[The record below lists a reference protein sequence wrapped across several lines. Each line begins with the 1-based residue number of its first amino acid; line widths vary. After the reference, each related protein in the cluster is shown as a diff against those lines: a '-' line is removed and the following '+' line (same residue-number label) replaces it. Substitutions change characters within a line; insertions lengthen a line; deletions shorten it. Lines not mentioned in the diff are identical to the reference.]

1 MAADEPLTEANER
14 EAAAMAL
21 DVANELLATTN
32 QRLSKLYETAHQFVD
47 EVAHEFRTP
56 LTVIKEFASIMD
68 EGLIGELNAEQHDYL
83 RVICARVDD
92 LNGLVNDMLDLSRL
106 EAGLI
111 SVARRRC
118 ALADVVA
125 RVQTTLT
132 RRAHAGNI
140 PFTVAVGDDLPP
152 LYCDPEKVGRVIIN
166 LAVNAFKYGGDC
178 GAVELWA
185 RRSSDCAKVIVGI
198 TDRGPGIPADKLEVI
213 FERFRQAGSA
223 RDTAKG
229 FGLGLSIVRELVDL
243 NLGELSVESQLGRG
257 TTFSFSLPVFD
268 PPGIVARYVSWL
280 ARRRPALFFV
290 ADIGIVLREA
300 RDEATAEECDA
311 LLQQQLQE
319 DELLLRLGTASWTL
333 LTADRQDAE
342 VRTRARVLQSRF
354 AEHAAEIDSGLP
366 EIDVRPTGIWRL
378 PGQMDAVVNRFR
390 LPSLAMLARQSA

>member
-1 MAADEPLTEANER
+1 MKSTDHLTEAGER
-14 EAAAMAL
+14 EAAVMAL
-21 DVANELLATTN
+21 DVANELLATAN

-111 SVARRRC
+111 NVARRRC
-118 ALADVVA
+118 ALADIVA
-125 RVQTTLT
+125 RVESTLV
-132 RRAHAGNI
+132 RRARAGSI
-140 PFTVAVGDDLPP
+140 PFTVSVGGDLPP
-152 LYCDPEKVGRVIIN
+152 LYCDPEKVGRVIVN

-185 RRSSDCAKVIVGI
+185 RRAADGAKVIIGV

-213 FERFRQAGSA
+213 FERFRQAGGA

-229 FGLGLSIVRELVDL
+229 FGLGLSIVRELVHL

-268 PPGIVARYVSWL
+268 PPGIVARYASWL
-280 ARRRPALFFV
+280 ARRRPSLFFV
-290 ADIGIVLREA
+290 ADIGIALRQVG
-300 RDEATAEECDA
+300 DEALADECDG

-319 DELLLRLGTASWTL
+319 DELLLRLSPTSWTL

-342 VRTRARVLQSRF
+342 VRTRARSLQSRF
-354 AEHAAEIDSGLP
+354 AELAAEIGIGAM
-366 EIDVRPTGIWRL
+366 EIEVRPTGIWRL
-378 PGQMDAVVNRFR
+378 PGQMDAVVSRFR
-390 LPSLAMLARQSA
+390 MPSLAMLTRSSA

>member
-1 MAADEPLTEANER
+1 
-14 EAAAMAL
+14 MAL
-21 DVANELLATTN
+21 DVANELLANTN

-111 SVARRRC
+111 SIARRRC
-118 ALADVVA
+118 VLADVVG
-125 RVQTTLT
+125 RIQTTLT
-132 RRAHAGNI
+132 RRAQAGNI
-140 PFTVAVGDDLPP
+140 PFEVAVGEDLPP

-185 RRSSDCAKVIVGI
+185 RRSTDGAKVIIGV
-198 TDRGPGIPADKLEVI
+198 TDRGPGIPADKLDMI
-213 FERFRQAGSA
+213 FERFRQAGGA
-223 RDTAKG
+223 RDSAKG
-229 FGLGLSIVRELVDL
+229 FGLGLNIVRELVHL

-268 PPGIVARYVSWL
+268 PPGIVAHYVSWL

-290 ADIGIVLREA
+290 ADIGIALRGTG
-300 RDEATAEECDA
+300 DEAAADECDA

-319 DELLLRLGTASWTL
+319 DELLLRLGTGSWTL
-333 LTADRQDAE
+333 LTADRHDAE
-342 VRTRARVLQSRF
+342 VRTRARVLQGRF
-354 AEHAAEIDSGLP
+354 AEQAAEMGSGAP

-378 PGQMDAVVNRFR
+378 PGQSDAIVTRFR
-390 LPSLAMLARQSA
+390 KPALAMLARQPA